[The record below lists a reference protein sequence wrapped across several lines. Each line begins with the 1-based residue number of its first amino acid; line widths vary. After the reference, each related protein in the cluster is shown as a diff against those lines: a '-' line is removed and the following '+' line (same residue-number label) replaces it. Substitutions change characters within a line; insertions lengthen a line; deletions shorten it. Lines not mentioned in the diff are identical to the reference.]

1 MAELMKAVVIH
12 EFGGPE
18 VMHLEDVPVPTP
30 AAGEVLLKVE
40 AVSVNRTLDLA
51 VRAGRYARTVT
62 LPHVLGADPCGTI
75 AAVGAGVSARKI
87 GDRVAT
93 SPRIKTATA
102 TATATEGP
110 VMLGVQVWGGYAQY
124 VVLPAANTH
133 LLPEGLGF
141 NAATI
146 VARHAPLAFNLLTE
160 KARVA
165 AGEWV
170 LIMGAAGGLGSAGVQ
185 VAKYLGANVI
195 AAAGADDR
203 VAAAKSLGAD
213 FGVNYRTT
221 DLADEIGKIT
231 GGRGVDVVFENVG
244 DADLF
249 PKAFASIARNGRLVT
264 AGAHAGG
271 IVPFDLNQLYLN
283 YVTIIG
289 STAQTDADVERSLHT
304 ATQGHLDVLIDRVM
318 PLSEAAAA
326 HALVAERAG
335 VGKVVLKP

>member
-1 MAELMKAVVIH
+1 MAELMKAVVIR

-18 VMHLEDVPVPTP
+18 VMHLEDVPVPMPT
-30 AAGEVLLKVE
+30 AGEVLLKVE
-40 AVSVNRTLDLA
+40 SVSVNRTLDLA
-51 VRAGRYARTVT
+51 VRAGRYARTVS
-62 LPHVLGADPCGTI
+62 LPHVLGADPSGTI
-75 AAVGAGVSARKI
+75 AAIGEGVTSRKI
-87 GDRVAT
+87 GDCVAT
-93 SPRIKTATA
+93 SPRIKAATA
-102 TATATEGP
+102 TQGP

-133 LLPEGLGF
+133 LIPEGLDF
-141 NAATI
+141 DAATI
-146 VARHAPLAFNLLTE
+146 VARHAPLAFNLLTQ
-160 KARVA
+160 KAKVT

-203 VAAAKSLGAD
+203 VEAAKKLGAD
-213 FGVNYRTT
+213 FGVNYRST
-221 DLADEIGKIT
+221 DLADDVSRIT

-271 IVPFDLNQLYLN
+271 IVPLDLNRLYLN

-289 STAQTDADVERSLHT
+289 STAQADTDVERSLDI
-304 ATQGHLDVLIDRVM
+304 ATKGHLDVLIDRVM

-335 VGKVVLKP
+335 LGKIVLKPW

>member
-1 MAELMKAVVIH
+1 MKAVVIR

-18 VMHLEDVPVPTP
+18 VMRLEDVPVPTP

-51 VRAGRYARTVT
+51 VRAGRYARTVN
-62 LPHVLGADPCGTI
+62 LPHVLGADPSGTI
-75 AAVGAGVSARKI
+75 VDLGEGVTSRKA

-93 SPRIKTATA
+93 SPRIKAATA
-102 TATATEGP
+102 MHGP

-124 VVLPAANTH
+124 VCLPAANTH
-133 LLPEGLGF
+133 IIPVGLDF

-160 KARVA
+160 KAKVA

-170 LIMGAAGGLGSAGVQ
+170 LIMGAAGGLGSTGVQ
-185 VAKYLGANVI
+185 VAKYLGARVI
-195 AAAGADDR
+195 AAAGADER
-203 VAAAKSLGAD
+203 VDAARKLGAD
-213 FGVNYRTT
+213 FGINYRSS
-221 DLADEIGKIT
+221 DLAAEINRIT
-231 GGRGVDVVFENVG
+231 GGHGVDIVFENVG

-249 PKAFASIARNGRLVT
+249 PKAFSSIARNGRLVT

-271 IVPFDLNQLYLN
+271 IVPLDLNRLYLN
-283 YVTIIG
+283 YVTIVG
-289 STAQTDADVERSLHT
+289 STAQTDADVDRSLDV
-304 ATQGHLDVLIDRVM
+304 ATKGHLDVLIDRVM

-326 HALVAERAG
+326 HMLVADRAG
-335 VGKVVLKP
+335 LGKIVLRPW

>member
-1 MAELMKAVVIH
+1 MTEMMKAVVIR
-12 EFGGPE
+12 EFGGPD
-18 VMHLEDVPVPTP
+18 VLHLEDVPVPTP
-30 AAGEVLLKVE
+30 APGEVLLKVE

-51 VRAGRYARTVT
+51 VRAGRYARTVA
-62 LPHVLGADPCGTI
+62 LPHVLGADPSGI
-75 AAVGAGVSARKI
+75 VVAVGDGVTSRKL

-93 SPRIKTATA
+93 SPRVKAATA
-102 TATATEGP
+102 TQGP
-110 VMLGVQVWGGYAQY
+110 VMLGVQVWGGYALY
-124 VVLPAANTH
+124 VVLPATSTH
-133 LLPEGLGF
+133 LIPDGLDF
-141 NAATI
+141 DAATI

-185 VAKYLGANVI
+185 VAKYLGAKVI
-195 AAAGADDR
+195 AAAGADER
-203 VAAAKSLGAD
+203 VAAAQKLGAD
-213 FGVNYRTT
+213 FGINYRAS
-221 DLADEIGKIT
+221 DLAEEVSRIT
-231 GGRGVDVVFENVG
+231 GGRGVDVIFENVG

-249 PKAFASIARNGRLVT
+249 PKAFSSIARNGRLVT

-271 IVPFDLNQLYLN
+271 MVPLDLNKLYLN

-289 STAQTDADVERSLHT
+289 STAQTDADVERSLEI

-326 HALVAERAG
+326 HTLVGERAG
-335 VGKVVLKP
+335 LGKIVLKPW